1 MTRRAKAQAELPVNL
16 QSATNLANDLET
28 TSARDYV
35 GYRLVNELV
44 KPLTVDELQ
53 DGDYLIDPSHLS
65 EFREAV
71 TPQEFEERE
80 RRAKRKK
87 RRGVGIVSLFP
98 LALIAYGALELTGN
112 GPLWHMMVSGS
123 DSILP
128 GMAAALIPFLI
139 GAGVAGTCFMATE
152 SYTNKID
159 ESEIKR
165 IPDLRMT
172 ELRRLVGTPY
182 DLNTPSYEELYRAVS
197 LMNDVKDLSRSRTA
211 TREKI
216 EGLRMA
222 RKTPEVLKLQKDLQ
236 AKLKALG
243 SQIPE
248 LEDEIG
254 KILASNG
261 EAKNTVAER
270 TVEHG

>member
-65 EFREAV
+65 EFREV
-71 TPQEFEERE
+71 ITPQKFEERE

-87 RRGVGIVSLFP
+87 RRGVGIVSVIP
-98 LALIAYGALELTGN
+98 LTLIAYSILEFSGN
-112 GPLWHMMVSGS
+112 GPLWHLMVSGS

-128 GMAAALIPFLI
+128 VFATILLPAVVGGGI
-139 GAGVAGTCFMATE
+139 AGTCFMAME

-165 IPDLRMT
+165 IPGLRMT
-172 ELRRLVGTPY
+172 ELRRLIGTPY

-197 LMNDVKDLSRSRTA
+197 LMNDVKYLSRSRTE

-222 RKTPEVLKLQKDLQ
+222 RKTQEVLKLQKDLQ

-261 EAKNTVAER
+261 EAKNTVTER